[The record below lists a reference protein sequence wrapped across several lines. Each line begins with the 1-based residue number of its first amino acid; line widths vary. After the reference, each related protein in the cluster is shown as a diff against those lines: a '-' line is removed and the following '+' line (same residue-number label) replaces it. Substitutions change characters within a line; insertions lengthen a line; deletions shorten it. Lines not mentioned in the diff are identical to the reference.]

1 MKLKILCL
9 LLPVLLVACDKTNQ
23 PIESNTNTSNHQND
37 ASVETN
43 NNQYYVSNN
52 TDEMFFYSVIAN
64 SYRIFGQEDI
74 YSHTSNE
81 DIRSKVD
88 KLYQEYQTTG
98 KLDISKPKGNDK
110 NEWAEF
116 NARLSTIS
124 ELGYFVRTNNVYEPD
139 FKIDKDGLLVKAG
152 QTIQDNQGV
161 KKFSYSYWNNEPVM
175 ASAFYKTNHGEKHYQ
190 FFIFTNQ
197 WELVKGDGNFP
208 LEEYKDCQKC
218 TEEAKFLL
226 AEKERVIQGATQEY
240 YVNNQSS
247 NGNIISVRNIAQLVK
262 DGFEQNSLELR
273 YDERGFPVELK
284 YGYSNDER
292 IHNYMFYFKNGKA
305 VSAEANTIFMKDGQV
320 YTEPTLT
327 QSMKFDEN
335 ETIVKNEFLNGKSPE
350 KPIDEKTWRDDVAR
364 IIQIAKQYRGN

>member
-161 KKFSYSYWNNEPVM
+161 KKFYYSYWNNEPVM

-208 LEEYKDCQKC
+208 LEEYKNCQKC

-226 AEKERVIQGATQEY
+226 AEKERVIQGKAQEY
-240 YVNNQSS
+240 YGNTQSS
-247 NGNIISVRNIAQLVK
+247 NGNIVSVRNIAQLLK
-262 DGFEQNSLELR
+262 DGMERNYLELH
-273 YDERGFPVELK
+273 YDEKGFPVELI
-284 YGYSNDER
+284 YGYGNDEKS
-292 IHNYMFYFKNGKA
+292 HNYMFSFKNGKA
-305 VSAEANTIFMKDGQV
+305 VSAEASTVFKKDSQI
-320 YTEPTLT
+320 YTEQTLS
-327 QSMKFDEN
+327 QSIKFDEN
-335 ETIVKNEFLNGKSPE
+335 ETIVKNEFLNGKPPE
-350 KPIDEKTWRDDVAR
+350 KPIDEKTWRDDVTR
-364 IIQIAKQYRGN
+364 VIQIAKQYRGN

>member
-1 MKLKILCL
+1 MRLRILSL

-247 NGNIISVRNIAQLVK
+247 NGNIISVRNVAQLVK

-273 YDERGFPVELK
+273 YDEKGFPVELK

-305 VSAEANTIFMKDGQV
+305 VSAEANTIFMKDSQV

-335 ETIVKNEFLNGKSPE
+335 ETIVKNEFFNGKSPE
-350 KPIDEKTWRDDVAR
+350 KPIDEKAWRDDVAR

>member
-1 MKLKILCL
+1 MKLKILYL

-161 KKFSYSYWNNEPVM
+161 KKFYYSYWNNEPVM

-208 LEEYKDCQKC
+208 LEEYKNCQKC

-226 AEKERVIQGATQEY
+226 AEKERIIKGKTQDY
-240 YVNNQSS
+240 ANNQSS
-247 NGNIISVRNIAQLVK
+247 NSNIINVRNVAQLAK
-262 DGFEQNSLELR
+262 DGFERNSLELR
-273 YDERGFPVELK
+273 YDEKGFPVELK

-364 IIQIAKQYRGN
+364 VIQIAKQYRGN